1 MNYLGFSPEY
11 LYHVANMLRSNIGS
25 IFSVM
30 IYAFLGLL
38 GLYAAIEIID
48 RLGR

>member
-1 MNYLGFSPEY
+1 MDFLAFSPEY
-11 LYHVANMLRSNIGS
+11 LYHVAGMIRENIGS

-38 GLYAAIEIID
+38 GLYATIEIID

>member
-1 MNYLGFSPEY
+1 MDFLAFSPEY

-30 IYAFLGLL
+30 IYTFLGLL
-38 GLYAAIEIID
+38 GLYVTIEIID

>member
-1 MNYLGFSPEY
+1 MDFLACSPEY

-25 IFSVM
+25 IFRVM
-30 IYAFLGLL
+30 IYTFLGLL
-38 GLYAAIEIID
+38 GLYVTIDIID